1 MSTIAPTHAN
11 PITRTTEVI
20 RTTGEVKITL
30 SDSGPSIEIETP
42 TGTKVMVGA
51 SNINIA
57 TQAGSIRIEGATITI
72 DAAQIRLEAPLVTAR
87 ILRCDTLI
95 AESVVATSYTPGAG
109 NIM

>member
-1 MSTIAPTHAN
+1 MSNSAPTQGNH
-11 PITRTTEVI
+11 ITRPTEII

-30 SDSGPSIEIETP
+30 SDSGPSIELETP
-42 TGTKVMVGA
+42 AGTRLMVGA

-57 TQAGSIRIEGATITI
+57 TQAGSIRIDGATITI

-95 AESVVATSYTPGAG
+95 AENVVATSYTPGAG